1 MPNLNIDLGDTNSV
15 NWVDGGQTHDLNYLI
30 LNGVTIW
37 EKVINFT
44 GTATYDPISKEVTYQ
59 ISGDR
64 IGDFTKWSVQAVRQS
79 DNNDGGEV
87 FITDGSTSYSGV
99 VGVNSDGTWDVT
111 FKGYIGDDVRGTTT
125 DTVSVATP
133 FIEITSIEAIGDDSG
148 VTNAITTENSEY
160 LLTETGE
167 HLVQE

>member
-15 NWVDGGQTHDLNYLI
+15 NWVDGGQTHDLDYLI

-37 EKVINFT
+37 EKIIQFT
-44 GTATYDPISKEVTYQ
+44 GTATYDPITKEVTYQ

-64 IGDFTKWSVQAVRQS
+64 IDGFTKWSVQAIRQS

-99 VGVNSDGTWDVT
+99 VGVDSDGTWDVT

-133 FIEITSIEAIGDDSG
+133 FIEITSVELL
-148 VTNAITTENSEY
+148 VPTNDGILTEVGEFLTTESGEY
-160 LLTETGE
+160 LE
-167 HLVQE
+167 QE